1 MQIKTVFI
9 VSFVLKINNSGMCK
23 KRKHMIEKTRR
34 GSFCNFVVSFF
45 GINVFKIYFYTFWKV
60 TGHFF
65 LTLISKLS
73 KTWFIYFH
81 TDVKKKQSDPEA
93 VTSFL
98 SFWLLSY
105 GIINYKK
112 KQIQDLVSLQES

>member
-1 MQIKTVFI
+1 MKSHWAFFSDAYFKT
-9 VSFVLKINNSGMCK
+9 LQN
-23 KRKHMIEKTRR
+23 MIYLFSYRR
-34 GSFCNFVVSFF
+34 E
-45 GINVFKIYFYTFWKV
+45 
-60 TGHFF
+60 
-65 LTLISKLS
+65 
-73 KTWFIYFH
+73 
-81 TDVKKKQSDPEA
+81 KKQTDPEA